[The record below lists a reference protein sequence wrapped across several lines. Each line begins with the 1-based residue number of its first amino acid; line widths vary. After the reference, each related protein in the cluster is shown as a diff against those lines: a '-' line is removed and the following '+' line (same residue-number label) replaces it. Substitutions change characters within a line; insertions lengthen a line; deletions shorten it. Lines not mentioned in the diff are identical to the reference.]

1 MPVSALELS
10 YNATTKDADTSI
22 LRAGTQ
28 RTFTLMAESLCIS
41 TIYVEGKELATDL
54 GKHVT
59 ARTRMIWIESPS
71 NPLLRIVD
79 VRAIATQAHR
89 MGILV
94 VVDNTLASP
103 FIFNPLV
110 HGADITVHSATKHLA
125 GHNDVVLGVL
135 ATNSKELRDRL
146 AFLQNAIGAVPSPF
160 DCWLAS
166 RGLRTFHL
174 RISRANSNAQAIAE
188 ALKSSPHVIEVI
200 YPGLESHPE
209 REIVK
214 KQHNHGGAGGGLVS
228 FRIKGGFKAAED
240 FCRSLRLFTL
250 AESFGS
256 VQSLCE
262 VPGPMTHKLLT
273 SEQRAAIGVYDDLV
287 RLSVGVEA
295 PKDLTEDVLQGLE
308 TVCAR

>member
-1 MPVSALELS
+1 
-10 YNATTKDADTSI
+10 
-22 LRAGTQ
+22 
-28 RTFTLMAESLCIS
+28 MAESLCIS
-41 TIYVEGKELATDL
+41 TTYVEGAELAADL
-54 GKHVT
+54 GKYV
-59 ARTRMIWIESPS
+59 APRTKMIWIESPS

-79 VRAIATQAHR
+79 IQAIATQAHR
-89 MGILV
+89 MGILII
-94 VVDNTLASP
+94 VDNTLASP

-135 ATNSKELRDRL
+135 ATNSKEMRDRL

-174 RISRANSNAQAIAE
+174 RINRANSSAQTIAE
-188 ALKSSPHVIEVI
+188 ALKSSPHVIEVM
-200 YPGLESHPE
+200 YPGLESHPG
-209 REIVK
+209 RDIVK
-214 KQHNHGGAGGGLVS
+214 KQHNHGGAGGCLVS
-228 FRIKGGFKAAED
+228 FRIKGGSKAAEV

-295 PKDLTEDVLQGLE
+295 PSDLTEDVLQGLE
-308 TVCAR
+308 TARGE